1 MRGSRESDGSAYSC
15 GMELPDR
22 PFRFDELAELGLT
35 PHQLRALTAEGRVR
49 RVLRGV
55 YADAA
60 LADDTR
66 MRARAAALVVAPTAV
81 ICDRSAAW
89 LHGVDV
95 FEPGQKVG
103 PPDLELVTPC
113 AAARVRRRGTSAA
126 RRNFRDQDVMT
137 IEGVRVTTPV
147 RTACDLGRLRGRMG
161 AFAALCMLGRQQGF
175 GAAAVQAALPHMK
188 GLRGV
193 VQLRELAACMTT
205 RCESPSEA
213 WTLLAILDA
222 GLPRPE
228 AQVEIMLE
236 GYGPVRLDFAYRLVK
251 IAIEYDGQQHHS
263 MPEDRERDATRRAAL
278 RAAGWIVIVMRKN
291 DFVGEA
297 LDRWLGEVRGAL
309 AEVARPQARVYSR
322 AASSVTRHRR

>member
-1 MRGSRESDGSAYSC
+1 
-15 GMELPDR
+15 MELPDR
-22 PFRFDELAELGLT
+22 PFRFDQLGELGVT
-35 PHQLRALTAEGRVR
+35 PHQLRALVDDGRVR
-49 RVLRGV
+49 RVLHGV
-55 YADAA
+55 YADAG

-66 MRARAAALVVAPTAV
+66 LRARAAALVVAPSAV

-113 AAARVRRRGTSAA
+113 RAAKVRRTGTSAA
-126 RRNFRDQDVMT
+126 RRNLRPQDLVT
-137 IEGVRVTTPV
+137 LEGVRVTTPL

-161 AFAALCMLGRQQGF
+161 AFAALCMLGRERGF
-175 GAAAVQAALPHMK
+175 GAAEVRAMLPHLK

-193 VQLRELAACMTT
+193 VQLRELAALMTT

-228 AQVEIMLE
+228 AQVEVVLE
-236 GYGPVRLDFAYRLVK
+236 GYGLVRLDFAYRLVR
-251 IAIEYDGQQHHS
+251 IVIEYDGEEHHLR
-263 MPEDRERDATRRAAL
+263 PEDRERDARRRAAL
-278 RAAGWIVIVMRKN
+278 RAAGWIVIVVRKK
-291 DFVGEA
+291 DFSGEA
-297 LDRWLGEVRGAL
+297 LDRWLAEVRRAL
-309 AEVARPQARVYSR
+309 AEVARSQTRVYSR
-322 AASSVTRHRR
+322 GASSVARRRR